1 MAEAQELRS
10 IKRFWKEHLL
20 ANKVGKKSGRSQLRK
35 FALPLVGLEP
45 ARAFAHGILSAECLP
60 FHHSGVPNLHKIC
73 CPVHGQHGW
82 PDHLVHM
89 ICVLMEL
96 KTSIKNVS
104 KKVNNT
110 F

>member
-1 MAEAQELRS
+1 
-10 IKRFWKEHLL
+10 
-20 ANKVGKKSGRSQLRK
+20 
-35 FALPLVGLEP
+35 
-45 ARAFAHGILSAECLP
+45 
-60 FHHSGVPNLHKIC
+60 
-73 CPVHGQHGW
+73 
-82 PDHLVHM
+82 LVHM